1 MVNTRI
7 APRHRV
13 SKAAKIEFL
22 GDAITSVSITCI
34 VRDLSV
40 TGAAIEAS
48 VRSGIPERFTLIMP
62 DDGLRLACRVAWR
75 REYRMG
81 VAFE

>member
-22 GDAITSVSITCI
+22 EDAINYASVTCI
-34 VRDLSV
+34 VRDLSL

-48 VRSGIPERFTLIMP
+48 VRSGIPDRFFLVVP
-62 DDGLRLACRVAWR
+62 DEGLRLACRVVWR